1 DLTIQGVTFLGYPGG
16 VRVFLQTINRMIHV
30 DLNNKSHKKNLQQKT
45 RAKVCGCKIFR
56 WEDNVKDLFKGCEAD
71 LTD

>member
-1 DLTIQGVTFLGYPGG
+1 
-16 VRVFLQTINRMIHV
+16 MIHV